1 MQQKGDF
8 MVNFIPYAMEG
19 MTTVMQEIISILI
32 SAITQLGQGIGTGLT
47 ALVKAIFL
55 QTTEQGVVSGLSVFG
70 QVVLIFAALSLA
82 FGLVRWVLSF
92 ITSLGSFN

>member
-1 MQQKGDF
+1 MFD
-8 MVNFIPYAMEG
+8 FIPYAMDG

-47 ALVKAIFL
+47 ALTKAIFL
-55 QTTEQGVVSGLSVFG
+55 QTSEAGAVTGLSVFG
-70 QVVLIFAALSLA
+70 QIVLIFAALSLA

-92 ITSLGSFN
+92 VTSLGSFN